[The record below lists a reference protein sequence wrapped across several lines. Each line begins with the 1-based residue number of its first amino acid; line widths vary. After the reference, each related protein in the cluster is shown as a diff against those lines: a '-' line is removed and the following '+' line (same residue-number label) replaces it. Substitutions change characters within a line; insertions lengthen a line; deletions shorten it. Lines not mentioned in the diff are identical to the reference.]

1 MIKKK
6 HITMLVKKKICIFAV
21 GFNWKE
27 VVFTPI

>member
-6 HITMLVKKKICIFAV
+6 QITMLVMKKICIFALD
-21 GFNWKE
+21 FNWKE